1 MLVLWTTRRL
11 ENKSLHSEIAS
22 AHTKNKVIS
31 VALQGG
37 GSHGAFTWGVLD
49 RLLEDERISLEG
61 ISGASAGALNAV
73 VLASGFVSGGR
84 NGARE
89 ALKTFW
95 ESVSTREPFTL
106 TQASLQANSSS
117 SQLTVIKA
125 FIFWSRFYSPYQLN
139 PFNLNPLR
147 EILSRQV
154 DFERLRAEC
163 KLSLFVAATAVET
176 GMPRLFRNSE
186 LTLDV
191 LLASSCLPQMHH
203 TVQIEGTAY
212 WDGGLTA
219 NPPIRPLLYKC
230 AADDILV
237 VLLNPFR
244 RPRTPATA
252 DAIFDR
258 MTEISFTSAFHA
270 ELQGIAMA
278 KQEAEDGRF
287 SFGSLER
294 RLKRLK
300 MHLIDSK
307 DLMIELAPLSKLD
320 THASFIRALY
330 KEGRA
335 SAHAWLE
342 SNYDSIGVRSSFE
355 LTDHLY

>member
-1 MLVLWTTRRL
+1 M
-11 ENKSLHSEIAS
+11 ENTLLKNRSPHSEFLPTQPR
-22 AHTKNKVIS
+22 HKVIS
-31 VALQGG
+31 LALQGG

-49 RLLEDERISLEG
+49 RLLEDERITLEG

-73 VLASGFVSGGR
+73 VLANGLVAGGR
-84 NGARE
+84 DGARE
-89 ALKTFW
+89 ALKVFW
-95 ESVSTREPFTL
+95 ESISTKEPFPL
-106 TQASLQANSSS
+106 MQGNSPTNGSG
-117 SQLTVIKA
+117 SQLTVMRA
-125 FIFWSRFYSPYQLN
+125 FLFWSRFYSPYQLN
-139 PFNLNPLR
+139 PFNLHPLR
-147 EILSRQV
+147 DLLSRQI

-163 KLSLFVAATAVET
+163 RLSLFVAATAVET

-191 LLASSCLPQMHH
+191 LLASSCLPQLHH
-203 TVQIEGTAY
+203 SVQIEGGAY

-237 VLLNPFR
+237 VLLNPVR
-244 RPRTPATA
+244 RSHTPATA

-258 MTEISFTSAFHA
+258 MTEISFTSAFFA

-278 KQEAEDGRF
+278 KQEAEDGKF

-300 MHLIDSK
+300 MHLIDSQE
-307 DLMIELAPLSKLD
+307 LMSELEPLSKLD
-320 THASFIRALY
+320 THASFIKALY
-330 KEGRA
+330 QEGRA

-342 SNYDSIGVRSSFE
+342 RNYQCIGVRSSFALAE
-355 LTDHLY
+355 HLY

>member
-1 MLVLWTTRRL
+1 MEKTLL
-11 ENKSLHSEIAS
+11 EDRPVHAEIAP
-22 AHTKNKVIS
+22 AHTKRKVIS
-31 VALQGG
+31 LALQGG

-73 VLASGFVSGGR
+73 VLANGFVSGGR
-84 NGARE
+84 DGARE
-89 ALKTFW
+89 ALKIFW
-95 ESVSTREPFTL
+95 ESVSTKEPFKL
-106 TQASLQANSSS
+106 EQGSPPANSSG
-117 SQLTVIKA
+117 SQLAVTRA
-125 FIFWSRFYSPYQLN
+125 FLFWSRFYSPYQLN

-147 EILSRQV
+147 DILSRQI
-154 DFERLRAEC
+154 DFERLRTQC

-191 LLASSCLPQMHH
+191 LLASSCLPQLHH
-203 TVQIEGTAY
+203 SVEIEGGMY

-230 AADDILV
+230 AADDVLV
-237 VLLNPFR
+237 VLLNPVR
-244 RPRTPATA
+244 RARTPATA

-258 MTEISFTSAFHA
+258 MTEISFTSAFYA

-300 MHLIDSK
+300 MHLIDSQE
-307 DLMIELAPLSKLD
+307 LMSELEPLSKLD
-320 THASFIRALY
+320 THASFIKALY
-330 KEGRA
+330 EEGRTSA
-335 SAHAWLE
+335 STWLKR
-342 SNYDSIGVRSSFE
+342 NYQCIGVRSSFTLAE
-355 LTDHLY
+355 HLY

>member
-1 MLVLWTTRRL
+1 MENTLLN
-11 ENKSLHSEIAS
+11 NKSNQSEVAPVY
-22 AHTKNKVIS
+22 AKRKTIS
-31 VALQGG
+31 LALQGG

-49 RLLEDERISLEG
+49 RLLEDQRICLEG

-73 VLASGFVSGGR
+73 VLANGLVAGGR
-84 NGARE
+84 DGARE
-89 ALKTFW
+89 ALKVFW
-95 ESVSTREPFTL
+95 ESVATREPFTF
-106 TQASLQANSSS
+106 TPGTSPPNSSAS
-117 SQLTVIKA
+117 HMSALKA
-125 FIFWSRFYSPYQLN
+125 FLFWSRFYSPYQLN

-147 EILSRQV
+147 DILSRQI

-163 KLSLFVAATAVET
+163 TLSLFVAATAVET

-191 LLASSCLPQMHH
+191 LLASSCLPQLHH
-203 TVQIEGTAY
+203 SVQIDGVAY

-219 NPPIRPLLYKC
+219 NPPVRPLLYKC

-244 RPRTPATA
+244 RSRTPATA

-258 MTEISFTSAFHA
+258 MTEISFTSAFYA

-278 KQEAEDGRF
+278 KQEAEDSSF
-287 SFGSLER
+287 SFGTLER

-300 MHLIDSK
+300 MHLIDSQA
-307 DLMIELAPLSKLD
+307 LMSELEPLSKLD
-320 THASFIRALY
+320 THASFIKALY
-330 KEGRA
+330 EEGRTH
-335 SAHAWLE
+335 AHAWLE
-342 SNYDSIGVRSSFE
+342 TNYQHIGVRSSFA
-355 LTDHLY
+355 LADHLY

>member
-1 MLVLWTTRRL
+1 METTTLLKNSSPHPEVLPPQRR
-11 ENKSLHSEIAS
+11 H
-22 AHTKNKVIS
+22 KVIS
-31 VALQGG
+31 LALQGG

-49 RLLEDERISLEG
+49 RLLEDERITLEG

-73 VLASGFVSGGR
+73 VLANGLVAGGR
-84 NGARE
+84 DGARE
-89 ALKTFW
+89 ALKVFW
-95 ESVSTREPFTL
+95 ENISTKEPFTL
-106 TQASLQANSSS
+106 LQGSSPANSSG
-117 SQLTVIKA
+117 SQLAVTRA
-125 FIFWSRFYSPYQLN
+125 FLFWSRFYSPYQLN
-139 PFNLNPLR
+139 PFNLHPLR
-147 EILSRQV
+147 DILSRQI

-163 KLSLFVAATAVET
+163 KLSLFIAATAVET
-176 GMPRLFRNSE
+176 GMPRLFRNNE

-191 LLASSCLPQMHH
+191 LLASSCLPQLHH
-203 TVQIEGTAY
+203 SVQIEGGAY

-237 VLLNPFR
+237 VLLNPIR
-244 RPRTPATA
+244 RSHTPATA

-258 MTEISFTSAFHA
+258 MTEISFTSAFYA

-278 KQEAEDGRF
+278 KQEAEDGKF

-300 MHLIDSK
+300 MHLIDSQE
-307 DLMIELAPLSKLD
+307 LMSELEPLSKLD
-320 THASFIRALY
+320 THASFIKALY
-330 KEGRA
+330 QEGRA

-342 SNYDSIGVRSSFE
+342 RNYQCIGVRSSFALAE
-355 LTDHLY
+355 HLY